1 MSIMPIQLPGLDQDD
16 TRPMTERDRQL
27 AQLRAAAPLRPMGD
41 AGRHSR
47 DVVGLPLF
55 EPTLL

>member
-1 MSIMPIQLPGLDQDD
+1 MKLFPTGHATHPQWRMAAALV
-16 TRPMTERDRQL
+16 L